1 MTTVEDERFRY
12 TSAPER
18 REKLVQYIA
27 DQGYCTIGALSEAL
41 GVSEM
46 TIRRDVL
53 RLVEQRR
60 VCGFRGGVGA
70 VSRQD
75 IVGSDYAYRD
85 LKMGPAK
92 RAIARAAIELVGPA
106 SVIALDAGTTTNQ
119 VARMMPTDR
128 KLQVVTHSLPAVS
141 SMVGNAGAE
150 IVCLGGI
157 LHKESLSFAGPATLA
172 AIDGLQIEILF
183 LAASGISDRGAF
195 CGNGFD
201 AITKRVLIDVAE
213 NVVLLADSSKFDI
226 AAMLR
231 ICDWDTIDTIV
242 IDDGVT
248 ADQVRMFEQHGVQ
261 VMAVAVREDAAV
273 VS

>member
-1 MTTVEDERFRY
+1 VTTVEDERFRY

-119 VARMMPTDR
+119 MARMMPTDR

-141 SMVGNAGAE
+141 SMVGNAGVE

>member
-1 MTTVEDERFRY
+1 VTTVEDERFRY

-53 RLVEQRR
+53 RLVERGR

-141 SMVGNAGAE
+141 SMVGNAGVE

>member
-1 MTTVEDERFRY
+1 VTTVEDERFRY

-18 REKLVQYIA
+18 RKKLVQYIA

-53 RLVEQRR
+53 RLVEQGR

-119 VARMMPTDR
+119 MARMMPTDR

-141 SMVGNAGAE
+141 SMVGNAGVE

>member
-53 RLVEQRR
+53 RLVEQGR

-92 RAIARAAIELVGPA
+92 RAIARAAIELLGPA

-141 SMVGNAGAE
+141 SMVGNAGVE

>member
-18 REKLVQYIA
+18 RKKLVQYVA

-53 RLVEQRR
+53 RLVEQGR

-92 RAIARAAIELVGPA
+92 RAIARAAIELLGPA

-141 SMVGNAGAE
+141 SMVGNAGVE